1 MSLPYDKRGRG
12 MCLNCN
18 DNFYVFPYHNIW
30 QNNACSSKYCLC
42 LPKQKRNLNSCIK
55 TCNWSPRYIKLIV
68 NTNSFR
74 FRNRIVFQGHKNERV
89 FNSNHVLQKMKEQQI
104 LTKAQTKQ
112 MFV

>member
-30 QNNACSSKYCLC
+30 QNNACSSK
-42 LPKQKRNLNSCIK
+42 K
-55 TCNWSPRYIKLIV
+55 IV
-68 NTNSFR
+68 NTNSLR
-74 FRNRIVFQGHKNERV
+74 FKNRTVFQWYKKIKRA
-89 FNSNHVLQKMKEQQI
+89 FNSNHVLQKMDEQQI